1 MEKRKATIYELAK
14 LVKNVHCHC
23 SSCPLDKYCSEYSSL
38 LCEMDF
44 DWDELNDAVA
54 KWNDEHPIKTYKQDF
69 LEKFPNAKQCHPGR
83 PALCRGD
90 IYGNRIQVCDTHRA
104 NCTACWN
111 EEMPD
116 D

>member
-1 MEKRKATIYELAK
+1 MERKATIYDF
-14 LVKNVHCHC
+14 VRMCNYSCGNC
-23 SSCPLDKYCSEYSSL
+23 SVCPFDVTEWNSCVALMQDNPKKYNDIL
-38 LCEMDF
+38 L
-44 DWDELNDAVA
+44 
-54 KWNDEHPIKTYKQDF
+54 KWCDEHPVKKKTYKQDF